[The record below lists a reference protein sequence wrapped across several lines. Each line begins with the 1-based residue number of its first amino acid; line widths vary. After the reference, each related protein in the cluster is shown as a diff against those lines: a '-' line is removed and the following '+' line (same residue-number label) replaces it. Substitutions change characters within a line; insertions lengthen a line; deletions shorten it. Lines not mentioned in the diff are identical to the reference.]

1 MFRHKK
7 RWGQV
12 FLKNKRIQE
21 RIAEYINL
29 LDVKNLL
36 EIGPG
41 EGAITQYINHEFK
54 KFSLVEIDS
63 YLVGLL
69 RKRYPNVNIILGD
82 FLNLDLEDLF
92 LERSGGLIFGN
103 IPYYITSPILRKF
116 SESKSFSQA
125 VFMVQKEVF
134 ESITSLPKGRKYTPF
149 TVFLQTISDIKRVLN
164 VGKENFVPVPKVD
177 STVIHLTKKNTK
189 ILSYLDEYSYFLK
202 KSFFMP
208 RKKLV
213 NNWKKFLSSEAIE
226 EIFAEYNMDNSV
238 RPDEISSDL
247 YEKIFLGGVGKDYFQ
262 NLFQSLKF

>member
-29 LDVKNLL
+29 LDAKNLL
-36 EIGPG
+36 EVGPG
-41 EGAITQYINHEFK
+41 EGAITQYINYESR

-63 YLVGLL
+63 YLVDLL
-69 RKRYPNVNIILGD
+69 RERYPDINIIFGD
-82 FLNLDLEDLF
+82 FLNLDLENLF
-92 LERSGGLIFGN
+92 SEREGLVFGN

-134 ESITSLPKGRKYTPF
+134 ESITSPPKGRNYTSF
-149 TVFLQTISDIKRVLN
+149 AVFLQTINDIRKVFY

-177 STVIHLTKKNTK
+177 SAVIHLVKKNTK
-189 ILSYLDEYSYFLK
+189 ILPYLNEYSLFLK

-226 EIFAEYNMDNSV
+226 EIFEEHNMDNSV

-247 YEKIFLGGVGKDYFQ
+247 YEKIFLSGVGKDYFQ
-262 NLFQSLKF
+262 DFF